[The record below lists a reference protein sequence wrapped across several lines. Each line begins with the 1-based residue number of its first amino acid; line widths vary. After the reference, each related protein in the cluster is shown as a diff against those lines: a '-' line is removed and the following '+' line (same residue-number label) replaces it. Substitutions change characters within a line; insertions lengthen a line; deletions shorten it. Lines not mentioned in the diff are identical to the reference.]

1 MTQHNRTHTQRV
13 LIFGGRGFM
22 GKNLLSVY
30 PCADTPDV
38 DIADPLAVAEA
49 LDAARPDV
57 VINCAGKTG
66 RPNID
71 WCEVHKAETLRS
83 NLTGALVVLEE
94 CLQRDIYLVHLSS
107 GCIYEGTK
115 GGSGF
120 TEDDPPN
127 YLGSYYSRTKA
138 WADQV
143 LREFPVLILRLRMP
157 FDGSL
162 SERNL
167 IMKLRK
173 YRRVLTE
180 PNSITY
186 LPDFF
191 QILERLVERR
201 AKGIRNVVN
210 EGAISPFEI
219 MTRYKELVDP
229 EHTFVPLLLSQLGE
243 VATTGRS
250 NCLLSTARLRDE
262 GLRLPPVAD
271 AIDRALSALS
281 FHLPEALERTAVA
294 ERCYTP

>member
-1 MTQHNRTHTQRV
+1 MTQDSLDRQPRV

-22 GKNLLSVY
+22 GQNLLSIY
-30 PCADTPDV
+30 PGADAPDV
-38 DIADPLAVAEA
+38 DIADAAAVAAA
-49 LDAARPDV
+49 LDAARPEV
-57 VINCAGKTG
+57 VVNCAGKTG

-71 WCEVHKAETLRS
+71 WCETHKEETLRS
-83 NLTGALVVLEE
+83 NLTGALVVLHE
-94 CLQRDIYLVHLSS
+94 CVRRELYLVHLSS
-107 GCIYEGTK
+107 GCIYEGT
-115 GGSGF
+115 GGGDGF

-127 YLGSYYSRTKA
+127 YMGSFYSRTKA

-143 LREFPVLILRLRMP
+143 LREFPVLLLRLRMP

-191 QILERLVERR
+191 GVLEQLVARR

-210 EGAISPFEI
+210 EGAVSPFDI

-229 EHTFVPLLLSQLGE
+229 GHTFVPLPLTQLGE
-243 VATTGRS
+243 VAAAGRS
-250 NCLLSTARLRDE
+250 NCILSTARLRAE
-262 GLRLPPVAD
+262 GLQLPPVGESL
-271 AIDRALSALS
+271 DRALRALAVRLHESAV
-281 FHLPEALERTAVA
+281 P
-294 ERCYTP
+294 C